1 MAQDYASSIAGAAIR
16 VTRLNPDG
24 TLATGETASYTME
37 SFISVSF
44 TPEYEEGDEFV
55 QKDAN
60 GRVCVTYKAPDTLK
74 RVTLEV
80 AICNPDPEF
89 TEITSGGTI
98 LSAEDDSSIGY
109 AAPLIGVDATPN
121 GVALE
126 VWSRAIKGGKNAPVN
141 PYWHWIFPYV
151 VLRPSGDRTIENG
164 LLANTFEGWGVGNSG
179 FASGPDDSWLFAEAT
194 DRPYAYART
203 ASAPSGNGFFVPTTP

>member
-1 MAQDYASSIAGAAIR
+1 
-16 VTRLNPDG
+16 
-24 TLATGETASYTME
+24 
-37 SFISVSF
+37 ISVSF

-60 GRVCVTYKAPDTLK
+60 GRACVTYKAPDTLK

-89 TEITSGGTI
+89 PEITSGGTI
-98 LSAEDDSSIGY
+98 LSDEADQSIGY
-109 AAPLIGVDATPN
+109 AAPRVGVDATPN

-126 VWSRAIKGGKNAPVN
+126 VWSRAIKNGKNAPTN

-164 LLANTFEGWGVGNSG
+164 LLANTFEGWGVGNEG
-179 FASGPDDSWLFAEAT
+179 FGTGPGGDWLFADAAS
-194 DRPYAYART
+194 RPYAYARSAT
-203 ASAPSGNGFFVPTTP
+203 APTGNGYVEVAPTP